1 MNEKLIE
8 RLKSLGYEY
17 NEADEGLLTF
27 CTGATEE
34 KIKNRINR
42 SEIPSELE
50 YMEIDMICGAFLN
63 TKKSVGQLTSYD
75 FEQIEQ
81 SIKEGDTQV
90 TFADGT
96 SPEKQFEILIGNM
109 MNGNEADFIRFR
121 KMVW

>member
-8 RLKSLGYEY
+8 RLMSLGYEY
-17 NEADEGLLTF
+17 TEADAGLLTF
-27 CTGATEE
+27 CTGAVEE

-50 YMEIDMICGAFLN
+50 YMEIDMICGEFLN

-75 FEQIEQ
+75 FEQIAQ

-109 MNGNEADFIRFR
+109 MNGNEADLIRFR